1 MQSQKTN
8 YPLIIGPDISVNADT
23 DSKPGHFNMRSP
35 SIALPA
41 ARFLILTFTLMFG
54 SQASI
59 AEEKLIQ
66 LENSKILGNE
76 EQPGIMYIVPWGQ
89 PKRSNFLSEST
100 VPIVNI
106 DAVLKPVN
114 PQSIAREFNYYKKVQ
129 FLSSAKSR

>member
-1 MQSQKTN
+1 
-8 YPLIIGPDISVNADT
+8 
-23 DSKPGHFNMRSP
+23 MRSLT
-35 SIALPA
+35 IAYL
-41 ARFLILTFTLMFG
+41 LILASTLILS
-54 SQASI
+54 SQTLI

-66 LENSKILGNE
+66 LESSKILGNE

-129 FLSSAKSR
+129 LLSSSKSR

>member
-1 MQSQKTN
+1 
-8 YPLIIGPDISVNADT
+8 
-23 DSKPGHFNMRSP
+23 MRSP
-35 SIALPA
+35 FIALPLSTA
-41 ARFLILTFTLMFG
+41 SLLILAFTLMLG
-54 SQASI
+54 SQVSI

-66 LENSKILGNE
+66 LESSKILGNE

-129 FLSSAKSR
+129 LLSSSKSR